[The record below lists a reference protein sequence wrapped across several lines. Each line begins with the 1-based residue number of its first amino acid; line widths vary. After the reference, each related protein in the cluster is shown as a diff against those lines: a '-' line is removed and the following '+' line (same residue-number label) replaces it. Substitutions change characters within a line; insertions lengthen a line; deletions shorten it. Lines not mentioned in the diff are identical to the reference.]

1 MKAGPAISSPMQRE
15 LFQFR
20 QLVGHFFSRFFDNDL
35 VAIDA
40 DMRSTV
46 VNVLAMLAAPGMLL
60 PFLFL
65 SKYVKLQDEPMY
77 VRDLASLG
85 EKEFF
90 ICFSMTV
97 MGLVTVIEWEMLFPD
112 RRDYA
117 NLTPLPIRL
126 STMFGAKIAA
136 LLAFLAIFSLA
147 INAFSPV
154 MFPAVVTQKGALA
167 IMLVF
172 ARCHVISVLAANTFV
187 FLLCVAVQGLLMNV
201 LGYRAFRRVSPYVQF
216 ALVSAIIIMFLLS
229 ARIASQLQPGQAVNP
244 AAVYAFPPLW
254 FLGLYQTQLGWH
266 NPVFRDLA
274 ASARLWVGWTT
285 VAALA
290 AYVLSY
296 KRHVR
301 RSLESTDEFAA
312 EPTPA
317 QRVVGHLV
325 DRFVLRDGVQQAA
338 FYFVWKTL
346 TRSRRHKLFFA
357 AYVAAGCALV
367 FEGLAVLIARGGNSW
382 MYRPTPELL
391 PIPLI
396 LAFFILC
403 GMRHV
408 FAVPAELRANWV
420 FQVSDRGQARRCLAG
435 VRKAM
440 VVLGIAPLFALLLPL
455 HVVFW
460 GWKMAFLHML
470 FGIVVALLLMDVLL
484 VNFEKLPFT
493 CSYLPGKANLKV
505 SWPIY
510 LFGFTTYLS
519 ATLTLEYWMLQ
530 RPIRFA
536 WLIALAA
543 LVHLALAVYRRRVIG
558 HEVTLVFDEQPEPLI
573 RTLNLWA

>member
-1 MKAGPAISSPMQRE
+1 MTISRSNEVSQFRE
-15 LFQFR
+15 LTR
-20 QLVGHFFSRFFDNDL
+20 HFFARFFDNDL
-35 VAIDA
+35 VSLDA

-46 VNVLAMLAAPGMLL
+46 VNILALLAGPGMLL
-60 PFLFL
+60 PFLFM

-126 STMFGAKIAA
+126 GTMFGAKIAA
-136 LLAFLAIFSLA
+136 LVAFLAIFSLA

-154 MFPAVVTQKGALA
+154 MFPAVVMQKGSLTALA
-167 IMLVF
+167 GF
-172 ARCHVISVLAANTFV
+172 ARCHAISILAANTFV
-187 FLLCVAVQGLLMNV
+187 FFLCVAVQGLLMNL
-201 LGYRAFRRVSPYVQF
+201 LGFRAFRRISPYVQF
-216 ALVSAIIIMFLLS
+216 GLVAVLILMFLVSG
-229 ARIASQLQPGQAVNP
+229 RIVSQLQPGHAINP
-244 AAVYAFPPLW
+244 ATVYLFPPLW
-254 FLGLYQTQLGWH
+254 FLGLYQTQLGWT
-266 NPVFRDLA
+266 NPVFRELA
-274 ASARLWVGWTT
+274 ASARLAAGWTT
-285 VAALA
+285 VAALIT
-290 AYVLSY
+290 YVLSY

-301 RSLESTDEFAA
+301 RSLESA
-312 EPTPA
+312 EDFSMEPSATE
-317 QRVVGHLV
+317 RVMCRLL
-325 DRFVLRDGVQQAA
+325 DRFVLRDSLQQAS
-338 FYFVWKTL
+338 FYFIWKTM

-357 AYVAAGCALV
+357 AYVAAGCALI
-367 FEGLAVLIARGGNSW
+367 FEGLTVLVARGTGSW
-382 MYRPTPELL
+382 MYHPVPELL
-391 PIPLI
+391 PAPLI

-420 FQVSDRGQARRCLAG
+420 FQVSDRGEARRCLAG

-440 VVLGIAPLFALLLPL
+440 IVLGVVPLFAALLPL
-455 HVVFW
+455 HVLLW
-460 GWKMAFLHML
+460 GWRTAMLHIL
-470 FGIVVALLLMDVLL
+470 FGTVVSLLFVEVLL
-484 VNFEKLPFT
+484 ATFDKFPFT

-510 LFGFTTYLS
+510 LFGFTTYVSLFLS
-519 ATLTLEYWMLQ
+519 VEYWML
-530 RPIRFA
+530 RSPLRFF
-536 WLIALAA
+536 WLAA
-543 LVHLALAVYRRRVIG
+543 LVLLVRLALAVYRWRVG
-558 HEVTLVFDEQPEPLI
+558 HDVTLVFDEQPEPLV